1 MFILG
6 NLFAAFAQILD
17 IVFSISYVLILIR
30 AIISWVNAD
39 PFNPI
44 VQFLQRTTEPVL
56 QPIRRFLPAMTIDIS
71 PVIAVVI
78 IIFLQKFLISTLY
91 DIALKLKT

>member
-17 IVFSISYVLILIR
+17 IVFSISYFLILVR

-44 VQFLQRTTEPVL
+44 VQFLQNTTEPIL
-56 QPIRRFLPAMTIDIS
+56 KPIRRFLPSMTIDIS
-71 PVIAVVI
+71 PIIAVVI

-91 DIALKLKT
+91 DIAFKLKV